1 MSGDISRDFGA
12 SLSKLHYEV
21 ETLKKQNKQLTTI
34 VEELV
39 SKMDRSDATETRKQR
54 SRVLRAAASQN
65 REEIDSLSSQTSDVA
80 ERELLRMFRPL
91 DQPATLDIKVDPRL
105 LENFRRDGGT
115 TPEPEPEVKI
125 IPYVE
130 TAAYRDAVQ
139 KEIQQ
144 ATDKSMSE
152 YHSRRQEIER
162 ARHHES
168 RNIMRRLSP
177 LWRTDED

>member
-39 SKMDRSDATETRKQR
+39 SKMDKSDATETRKQR
-54 SRVLRAAASQN
+54 SRVLRAAAAQN
-65 REEIDSLSSQTSDVA
+65 VEEIDALSSQSTDVA
-80 ERELLRMFRPL
+80 EQELLRMFRP
-91 DQPATLDIKVDPRL
+91 QEQAPQVEIKIDPQL

-115 TPEPEPEVKI
+115 QPVIREAQPPVRYIDTQ
-125 IPYVE
+125 
-130 TAAYRDAVQ
+130 AYQDQLQ
-139 KEIQQ
+139 KELQQ
-144 ATDKSMSE
+144 TTDKAMTE
-152 YHSRRQEIER
+152 YHSRQEEIKL
-162 ARHHES
+162 AREHEG

-177 LWRTDED
+177 LWRTDAD